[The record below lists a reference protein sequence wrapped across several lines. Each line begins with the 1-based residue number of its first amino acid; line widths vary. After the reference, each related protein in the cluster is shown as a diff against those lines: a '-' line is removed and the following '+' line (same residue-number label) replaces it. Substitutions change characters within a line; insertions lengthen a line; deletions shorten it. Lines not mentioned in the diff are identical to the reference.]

1 MLHCIYYRK
10 HNTNQPS
17 QNVTFIKQELLEQMR
32 RCVQVQR
39 TALVPDK
46 VSQRLERHS
55 FIFVLVFPWMI
66 AKT

>member
-1 MLHCIYYRK
+1 
-10 HNTNQPS
+10 
-17 QNVTFIKQELLEQMR
+17 MR